1 MIIKSIEVPG
11 YVADE
16 FNRPLTHPSKKANAV
31 ELSLDRVYRLID
43 EALKGIDWPD
53 WEVSGRRYHS
63 PNDVEPYGFERV
75 GDKFYIYAE
84 ERGRRT
90 AMAVFKDD
98 HMAAKY
104 FVWLVS
110 KGSREIDWELFL
122 DMEP

>member
-1 MIIKSIEVPG
+1 MTMKMMEVPD

-16 FNRPLTHPSKKANAV
+16 FGKPLRHPCVQPGAIDTSI
-31 ELSLDRVYRLID
+31 ERVYRLIS
-43 EALKGIDWPD
+43 EALKGIDAPD
-53 WEVSGRRYHS
+53 WEIGGRRYHS
-63 PNDVEPYGFERV
+63 SGDAEPYGLERV
-75 GDKFYIYAE
+75 DDIFYVYAE

-90 AMAVFKDD
+90 AIAIFKDD

-110 KGSREIDWELFL
+110 RGTRTIDWQLFL